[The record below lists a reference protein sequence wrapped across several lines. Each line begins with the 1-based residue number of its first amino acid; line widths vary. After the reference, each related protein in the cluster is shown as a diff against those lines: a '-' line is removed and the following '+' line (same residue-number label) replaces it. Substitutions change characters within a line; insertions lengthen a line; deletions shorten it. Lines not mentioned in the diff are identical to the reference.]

1 MTLLKIKVRFGNGQ
15 SVISGD
21 TGIIFTKERRE
32 NNRANLDVMK
42 QISQLC
48 DIPMNRIRLIS
59 GHSSTK
65 KVIEIL

>member
-21 TGIIFTKERRE
+21 TGIIFTKVRRE

-48 DIPMNRIRLIS
+48 NIPMNRIRLIS

>member
-21 TGIIFTKERRE
+21 TGIIFTKVRRE

-48 DIPMNRIRLIS
+48 NIPMNRIRLIS

-65 KVIEIL
+65 KVSEIL

>member
-21 TGIIFTKERRE
+21 TGIIFTTERRE
-32 NNRANLDVMK
+32 NNRANIDVIK
-42 QISQLC
+42 QVSRLC
-48 DIPMNRIRLIS
+48 KVPLSRIRLVS
-59 GHSSTK
+59 GHSSTR